1 MLCCA
6 IGVLLLRLALLHTGR
21 ALFPDG
27 ARLDGAR
34 GGRGDS
40 VLATASSP
48 LDAARSA

>member
-1 MLCCA
+1 
-6 IGVLLLRLALLHTGR
+6 VLLLRLALLHTGR

-34 GGRGDS
+34 GGRGGDS